1 MDKAVEYKNEL
12 KRLLIFLAFAFVITW
27 IVFFVFIFFGNTFN
41 VEDGN
46 EAMAQLMCLGML
58 CPTLAMILTRYV
70 TKEGFAVTGKDSMLL
85 GISFKD
91 RKWIY
96 YVIAILLPWIYY
108 ELGNGLFLLVSGA
121 FDINAPYLLGVE
133 KGEEGILY
141 MQPIIMIV
149 SATLSSFAAFG
160 EEAGW
165 RGYMMPKMTKLF
177 GVKKAILVGG
187 IIWGMWHFPL
197 TYVGHNFGMDYWG
210 YPFTGFGA
218 MCILCIFIGIILAY
232 ITYKS
237 GSIWPA
243 TILHAVNNAS
253 PSILKFYINEDK
265 FKGWSADS
273 VVHFLIVYIPL
284 IIISIFVFVK
294 FNKELKRTV
303 TVLS

>member
-1 MDKAVEYKNEL
+1 MDRTVEYKNEL
-12 KRLLIFLAFAFVITW
+12 KRLLIYLAFAFGITW
-27 IVFFVFIFFGNTFN
+27 IVFFAFIFSGNGFSA
-41 VEDGN
+41 DGN
-46 EAMAQLMCLGML
+46 EAMVLLMCLGML

-91 RKWIY
+91 KKWIY
-96 YVIAILLPWIYY
+96 YLIAVFLPWIYF
-108 ELGNGLFLLVSGA
+108 ELGNGLFALISGA
-121 FDINAPYLLGVE
+121 FDINNPYFLGVE
-133 KGEEGILY
+133 KGEESLVFI
-141 MQPIIMIV
+141 QPIIMIV
-149 SATLSSFAAFG
+149 SATLVSFDAFG

-165 RGYMMPKMTKLF
+165 RGYMMPKMMKLF

-187 IIWGMWHFPL
+187 IIWGIWHWPL
-197 TYVGHNFGMDYWG
+197 TCVGHNFGTDYWG
-210 YPFTGFGA
+210 YPFTGFAA

-265 FKGWSADS
+265 LKGWSADS
-273 VVHFLIVYIPL
+273 VVHFLITFIPI
-284 IIISIFVFVK
+284 IIISICVFVK
-294 FNKELKRTV
+294 FGREVKRTHN
-303 TVLS
+303 LC